1 MDYNSFTMNNLKD
14 ALKALKATNKS
25 IKLTAYKTKPE
36 VYNAIIQYGGDPST
50 IIQRKNP
57 IVARKERAMD
67 VSLPI
72 SGSLAKRRN
81 LNLFVEK
88 GTGSVGLLR
97 PSDISSMEKR
107 QQRASRTLQSREISG
122 LNKEL
127 RAIEAKLKREAKA
140 LQPKVKKP
148 RVPRVKLTPEEKQ
161 AKELLKQQKL
171 RERNIK
177 KQQRYQKKL
186 LKQMGKDPMTLK
198 KLEAKAKR
206 ENARAEKK
214 AMMAAKKLKLY

>member
-50 IIQRKNP
+50 IMRRKNP
-57 IVARKERAMD
+57 IVARRERAMD

-72 SGSLAKRRN
+72 SGALAKRRN
-81 LNLFVEK
+81 LNLFIEK
-88 GTGSVGLLR
+88 GTGSAGLLR
-97 PSDISSMEKR
+97 PSDIKSMAKREQQSSRKI
-107 QQRASRTLQSREISG
+107 QSREISL

-140 LQPKVKKP
+140 LLPKVKKP

-161 AKELLKQQKL
+161 AKALLKQQKIE
-171 RERNIK
+171 ER
-177 KQQRYQKKL
+177 KQKLEERKQKKL
-186 LKQMGKDPMTLK
+186 LKLEERRK
-198 KLEAKAKR
+198 KILETKAKR

-214 AMMAAKKLKLY
+214 AMMAARRLKLY